1 MSYFY
6 IHLNIIIRISCKF
19 IDFVCKFHYAEQRPS
34 GEIIFIIF
42 DFIIP
47 FAEGLFKVLLA
58 IRKYESFVIGN

>member
-6 IHLNIIIRISCKF
+6 IHLNIIIRISRKF
-19 IDFVCKFHYAEQRPS
+19 IRLQVLLRGTT

-58 IRKYESFVIGN
+58 IRKYEPFVIGN

>member
-6 IHLNIIIRISCKF
+6 IYLNIIIRISRKF
-19 IDFVCKFHYAEQRPS
+19 IRLQVSLRGTT

-47 FAEGLFKVLLA
+47 FAKGLFKVLLA

>member
-6 IHLNIIIRISCKF
+6 IHLNIIIRISRKF
-19 IDFVCKFHYAEQRPS
+19 IRLQVSLRGTT

>member
-6 IHLNIIIRISCKF
+6 IYLNIIIRISRKF
-19 IDFVCKFHYAEQRPS
+19 IRLQVSLRGTT

-47 FAEGLFKVLLA
+47 FAEDLFKVLLA

>member
-6 IHLNIIIRISCKF
+6 IHLNIIIRKFVFSHKF
-19 IDFVCKFHYAEQRPS
+19 IRLQVSLRGTT

>member
-6 IHLNIIIRISCKF
+6 IYLNIIIRISRKF
-19 IDFVCKFHYAEQRPS
+19 IRLQVSLRGTT

>member
-6 IHLNIIIRISCKF
+6 IHLNIIIRKFVFSRKF
-19 IDFVCKFHYAEQRPS
+19 IRLQVSLRGTT

-47 FAEGLFKVLLA
+47 FAKGLFKVLLA

>member
-6 IHLNIIIRISCKF
+6 IYLNIIIRISRKF
-19 IDFVCKFHYAEQRPS
+19 IRLQVLLRGTT